1 MKHLVL
7 ASLAAA
13 GLATAAYAFAPADT
27 IRMRQANYKQM
38 AAALKGTNDQ
48 LRADSPSLPLIRQH
62 SALLNRHA
70 VRVLRWFPR
79 GTGPESG
86 VRTRAKAEIWT
97 DRRGFTQAGARLLVA
112 ARELDAAARRGDI
125 ARVRAAFPGLR
136 GACGACH
143 DAYRGPEQ

>member
-1 MKHLVL
+1 MKHLIL
-7 ASLAAA
+7 ASFAVA
-13 GLATAAYAFAPADT
+13 GLASAAFAFAPADT

-38 AAALKGTNDQ
+38 GAAMKGLNDQ
-48 LRADSPSLPLIRQH
+48 LRADSPALPQIRQH
-62 SALLNRHA
+62 SALLRRHA
-70 VRVLRWFPR
+70 LQVLNWFPR

-97 DRRGFTQAGARLLVA
+97 DRPGFSRAGARLLVA

-125 ARVRAAFPGLR
+125 AQVRAALPGLR